1 MLTFPI
7 LASHAYEPN
16 TLISTTKIP
25 IGTGKYKI
33 LNITNDKIKLAKSSE
48 NTNSKINKINI
59 LLKENYKNLYNGL
72 TNKEIDLIITDNVN
86 YEEYIG
92 TMGYNVNSSSGREF
106 DYLIFNTE
114 DNILKL
120 KEVRQAISFAIDKNA
135 INYYIYKGKYNL
147 AEFPLGYRKLFI

>member
-1 MLTFPI
+1 
-7 LASHAYEPN
+7 
-16 TLISTTKIP
+16 
-25 IGTGKYKI
+25 
-33 LNITNDKIKLAKSSE
+33 
-48 NTNSKINKINI
+48 
-59 LLKENYKNLYNGL
+59 
-72 TNKEIDLIITDNVN
+72 
-86 YEEYIG
+86 
-92 TMGYNVNSSSGREF
+92 MGYNVNSSSGREF